1 MRIFNIKNSKGFT
14 LIELLVVISII
25 GILIGLSV
33 FGLQGARKASRDAV
47 RKADLEQLRSAVG
60 MYRADCN
67 IYPLSLDLSTSTSLH
82 GDGISSSSC
91 LAGNVYISE
100 TPLDP
105 ISPNAGYIYSS
116 DGIIYSICASLEQG
130 GATVTCGGSSN
141 CGGSTCN
148 YQVKNP

>member
-1 MRIFNIKNSKGFT
+1 MRNYIKHNKGFT

-25 GILIGLSV
+25 GVLVGLSV
-33 FGLQGARKASRDAV
+33 FGFQGARKASRDAV
-47 RKADLEQLRSAVG
+47 RKADLEQIRSALG

-67 IYPLSLDLSTSTSLH
+67 TYPLSLNLSSSISISGDGSSTSCPVT
-82 GDGISSSSC
+82 
-91 LAGNVYISE
+91 NVYISE

-130 GATVTCGGSSN
+130 GTTVTCGGSSN
-141 CGGSTCN
+141 CGGATCN
-148 YQVKNP
+148 YKVNNP

>member
-1 MRIFNIKNSKGFT
+1 MRIFNIKNYKGFT

-25 GILIGLSV
+25 GVLIGLSV

-47 RKADLEQLRSAVG
+47 RKADLEQIRSAIG

-67 IYPLSLDLSTSTSLH
+67 TYPLSLNLSTSTSLI
-82 GDGISSSSC
+82 GDGSSTSC
-91 LAGNVYISE
+91 PVTNVYISE
-100 TPLDP
+100 TPVDP